1 MLKIYLKQNISSW
14 SSNKKD
20 RIKHL
25 RDYKAFN
32 EYSND
37 IDDIKE
43 YNQNKRRKTL
53 IVFDDMIADVLSNEK
68 LNPIALEL
76 FIRGIKLKTSLV
88 FITQFYFDVLRNLAG
103 EEIF

>member
-1 MLKIYLKQNISSW
+1 MI
-14 SSNKKD
+14 
-20 RIKHL
+20 
-25 RDYKAFN
+25 F
-32 EYSND
+32 
-37 IDDIKE
+37 IKE
-43 YNQNKRRKTL
+43 YNQNKRLKTL